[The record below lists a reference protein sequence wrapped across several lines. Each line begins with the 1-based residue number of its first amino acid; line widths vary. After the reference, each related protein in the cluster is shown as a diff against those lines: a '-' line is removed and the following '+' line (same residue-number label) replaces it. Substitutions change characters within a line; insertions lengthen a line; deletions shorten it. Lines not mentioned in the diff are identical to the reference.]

1 MSKKRLLERWTIETN
16 LQAPAG
22 TIIGTTYT
30 TPHYYTTITQF
41 KHFKERVP
49 AQWQKLLPVRFD
61 ALDGVNAH
69 THTLGSFHDERSTVF
84 HMQYVFDHVC
94 TLPAVKVA
102 SNPDGSDKSEL
113 QQRQPLP
120 RCAFRC
126 WPSDLRASAS
136 SSSLG
141 ALLQYLP
148 QTQNRKAARQRLPC
162 CCRLLRAPRPA
173 APSSR
178 SSP

>member
-94 TLPAVKVA
+94 PLPAVKVA

-113 QQRQPLP
+113 QQRQPIV
-120 RCAFRC
+120 R
-126 WPSDLRASAS
+126 DV
-136 SSSLG
+136 
-141 ALLQYLP
+141 
-148 QTQNRKAARQRLPC
+148 
-162 CCRLLRAPRPA
+162 
-173 APSSR
+173 
-178 SSP
+178 